1 MMSAVPTTS
10 QGISVVESD
19 SYPSVCVLSTVR
31 TSEPTTDKSHDDQQ
45 LNSLLPENPDPE
57 TEFLIDSFDANDLID
72 DFDYAYRYSDGED
85 SGYSDDEDS
94 PPDDNTKYEDE
105 EKFLVSIE
113 ENRNDP
119 VEICDSIS
127 KSLKGV
133 LTHWSIESNISQNA
147 MAKLLHK
154 IRDEV
159 PNLKL
164 PLQARSLYDFNVN
177 DNPVQQ
183 LAGGHYLHF
192 ILMKC
197 VEKIIQKRLSI
208 GMKGK
213 FIKILVGI
221 DGAPL
226 GKSSE
231 KNMWPILISD
241 QEETDVY
248 IAGIYVGDSKPTD
261 ANEFLQQ
268 FVDECIPL
276 LENGLVVEEEVFNF
290 SITLVCD
297 TPAKA
302 FVLVVKYHTGRDS
315 CTKCIIEGVWNG
327 KTICFPGDIFG
338 LRTDEEFRAFAYS
351 DDYQHDLTILARIRK
366 FGPVT
371 HVPLDVIHL
380 VYLGVTKKFFLILM
394 KAKTP
399 HKLPAWKIK
408 QLSGIFVELRRFI
421 PYEFA
426 RKPRKLEK
434 KLLQKFVA
442 DFALLFGD
450 YFVTFNV
457 HNLLHLVDDVRLYG
471 LLESFSAFRF
481 ENFMFL
487 LKNRIRKESKNCAE
501 PELSCKH
508 NSGPITHPSVEVVSQ
523 HKCMKLKNFKVNCAD
538 GKNGCLMVDGKVV
551 IDALNFVKT
560 SDGSIHV
567 VGKVFKIRGDVFDLP
582 CKSSK
587 LGIVVLDKPEE
598 AMYSWNINRIS
609 GKMMKLPYKRDY
621 AALPILHTLVT
632 SIGHIDSNE

>member
-1 MMSAVPTTS
+1 MT
-10 QGISVVESD
+10 
-19 SYPSVCVLSTVR
+19 
-31 TSEPTTDKSHDDQQ
+31 
-45 LNSLLPENPDPE
+45 
-57 TEFLIDSFDANDLID
+57 
-72 DFDYAYRYSDGED
+72 
-85 SGYSDDEDS
+85 
-94 PPDDNTKYEDE
+94 
-105 EKFLVSIE
+105 
-113 ENRNDP
+113 
-119 VEICDSIS
+119 
-127 KSLKGV
+127 
-133 LTHWSIESNISQNA
+133 
-147 MAKLLHK
+147 KLLHK

-177 DNPVQQ
+177 DNPVQL

-192 ILMKC
+192 RLMKC

-248 IAGIYVGDSKPTD
+248 IAGIYVGDSKPTH

-268 FVDECIPL
+268 FVDEL
-276 LENGLVVEEEVFNF
+276 
-290 SITLVCD
+290 
-297 TPAKA
+297 
-302 FVLVVKYHTGRDS
+302 KYHTGRDS
-315 CTKCIIEGVWNG
+315 CTKCTIEGVWNG
-327 KTICFPGDIFG
+327 KTICFPGDIFR
-338 LRTDEEFRAFAYS
+338 LRTDEEFRAFAHS
-351 DDYQHDLTILARIRK
+351 DNYQHDLTILARIRK

-371 HVPLDVIHL
+371 HVPLDVMHL
-380 VYLGVTKKFFLILM
+380 MYLGVTKKFFLILI

-408 QLSGIFVELRRFI
+408 QLSDIFVELRRFI

-426 RKPRKLEK
+426 RKPRKLESIHRFK
-434 KLLQKFVA
+434 VTELRLIFLYVGIVALKDIVDDEVYLNFLTLHVAISILSNPKLVKEEKWLTYAEKLLQKFVA

-457 HNLLHLVDDVRLYG
+457 HNLLHLVDDVRRYG

-487 LKNRIRKESKNCAE
+487 LKNRIRKGDQPLQQIMRRSGELEMINNTDSKNCAE

-508 NSGPITHPSVEVVSQ
+508 NSGPITHPSVEVISQ

-567 VGKVFKIRGDVFDLP
+567 VGKVFKIKGDVFDLP

-587 LGIVVLDKPEE
+587 LGIVVLDKPGE

-632 SIGHIDSNE
+632 LSEYKYPRLEIATRWGA